1 MWATADKIREMM
13 AAGEFLNEMKLKSA
27 ITSCWM
33 NYFKG
38 RYLAMQFGMPTM
50 TETKSIE
57 PCVEL
62 CYELGL
68 DFVELNMNLPE
79 YQVERLDVERLGGI
93 ADY

>member
-1 MWATADKIREMM
+1 
-13 AAGEFLNEMKLKSA
+13 
-27 ITSCWM
+27 
-33 NYFKG
+33 
-38 RYLAMQFGMPTM
+38 MQFGMPTM